1 LTTNTE
7 RICDTEIGSDTK
19 PLQRG
24 AKRAEVY
31 TYAYMI
37 AYINVRTHVYIYIY
51 IDVNGNDANGSGVYR
66 TLHYSYAAQHKAYQN
81 TTYAEEICQC
91 MITHALAMG
100 SGFYSHCKYGVYM
113 KCML

>member
-1 LTTNTE
+1 MTTNTE

-51 IDVNGNDANGSGVYR
+51 I
-66 TLHYSYAAQHKAYQN
+66 L
-81 TTYAEEICQC
+81 
-91 MITHALAMG
+91 M
-100 SGFYSHCKYGVYM
+100 
-113 KCML
+113 